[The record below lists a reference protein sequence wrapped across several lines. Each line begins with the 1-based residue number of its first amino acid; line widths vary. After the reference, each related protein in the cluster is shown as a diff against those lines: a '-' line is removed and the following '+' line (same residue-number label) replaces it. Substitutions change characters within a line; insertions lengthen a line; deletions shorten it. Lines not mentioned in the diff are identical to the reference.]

1 MAKMAGLHAE
11 LSELPDRY
19 KDLTDEQLQDAEL
32 FICEYCGDT
41 TEICEDAGECPA
53 GLR

>member
-11 LSELPDRY
+11 LSELPDM
-19 KDLTDEQLQDAEL
+19 
-32 FICEYCGDT
+32 CEYCGDT
-41 TEICEDAGECPA
+41 TEVCEDAGECPA